1 MDSNTM
7 HSPVFLV
14 FPPEVTSLEHQTTTL
29 TASAYNSQNRVQ
41 KVLIRKLKI
50 LGVSNM
56 CSYVY
61 STQAG
66 VGFSSMD
73 ATPVPLLSSLSPL
86 FQTTQI
92 LCGIMNF
99 SFGVVFLFTLISP
112 YPRFPFI
119 FISGYPF
126 WGSALFINS
135 GAFLIALKRKTTD
148 NLIKM
153 SQVMNLLSA
162 LGAAAGIILLIFGF
176 LLDREFICGYSPDGI
191 QCGAITTLFIGIL
204 VMLMLFSIAE
214 LFISLFS
221 STLGYSSE

>member
-1 MDSNTM
+1 MASKNV

-14 FPPEVTSLEHQTTTL
+14 FPPEVINQEYQATEF
-29 TASAYNSQNRVQ
+29 TATAYSSQNRVQ
-41 KVLIRKLKI
+41 KIIIRKLRI
-50 LGVSNM
+50 LG
-56 CSYVY
+56 
-61 STQAG
+61 
-66 VGFSSMD
+66 
-73 ATPVPLLSSLSPL
+73 
-86 FQTTQI
+86 TTQI
-92 LCGIMNF
+92 LFGIMNF
-99 SFGVVFLFTLISP
+99 SFGVIFLFTMVNP

-148 NLIKM
+148 TMIKM

-176 LLDREFICGYSPDGI
+176 LLDGEFICGYSPDGM
-191 QCGAITTLFIGIL
+191 QCGAITILFVGIL
-204 VMLMLFSIAE
+204 AMLMIFSIAE

-221 STLGYSSE
+221 SVLGCHSEERR